1 MAQSSKELYHH
12 YYNLVLES
20 AQPFGLFSNRSCA
33 LVLRSDRL

>member
-12 YYNLVLES
+12 YNLVLES
-20 AQPFGLFSNRSCA
+20 AQPFGLFSNRSCV